1 MHDVSEMICVLWA
14 INCCL
19 SVFAI
24 CAGDRISSRPMRLLK
39 HYKYDRLFIDGIAA
53 DAVFDKRLVI
63 DELLKL
69 HDDLQPG
76 ATLVQ
81 II

>member
-1 MHDVSEMICVLWA
+1 
-14 INCCL
+14 
-19 SVFAI
+19 
-24 CAGDRISSRPMRLLK
+24 MRLLK

-81 II
+81 TI